1 MERKSICII
10 GTGLIGGSLAI
21 QLHEKKISSR
31 LIGVETNQLNA
42 EAAIRLELVDE
53 ILDLDDA
60 IAQSEV
66 IILAIPVDVCVKLL
80 PAVLDKINNQIVVDV
95 GSTKSE
101 LVEKTKQHEKR
112 GRFVATHPMWGTEYS
127 GPTAAVRGAFE
138 NKAVIIC
145 NAEESDADA
154 IDWVKNFYQKI
165 GMHLIEMEAK
175 AHDLHA
181 AYISHISHITS
192 FALANT
198 VLEKEKEENAI
209 FELAS
214 AGFESTVRL
223 AKSSPDMWVP
233 IFLQNKTNVLDVLNE
248 HIAQLIKFRE
258 IIQSGNQDEL
268 KNIIS
273 NANTIR
279 RILK

>member
-66 IILAIPVDVCVKLL
+66 IILAIPVDVGVKLL
-80 PAVLDKINNQIVVDV
+80 PAVLDKISNQIVVDV

-101 LVEKTKQHEKR
+101 LVEKAKQHEKR

-154 IDWVKNFYQKI
+154 IDLVKNFYKWKQKHMI
-165 GMHLIEMEAK
+165 YMLP
-175 AHDLHA
+175 
-181 AYISHISHITS
+181 IS
-192 FALANT
+192 
-198 VLEKEKEENAI
+198 V
-209 FELAS
+209 
-214 AGFESTVRL
+214 
-223 AKSSPDMWVP
+223 
-233 IFLQNKTNVLDVLNE
+233 IFL
-248 HIAQLIKFRE
+248 
-258 IIQSGNQDEL
+258 
-268 KNIIS
+268 IS
-273 NANTIR
+273 LHLHWTIR
-279 RILK
+279 CWKKRKKKMQYLNWPPPVLKAR